1 MAARGRRVPDGS
13 AAGKGGDLHGR
24 RLLLLLIVESLSFC
38 GRWADPF
45 GALGKGGSEVRRSP
59 QQLLP
64 WFIQVPLWVAIAK
77 MIDDTL
83 ALQVVFASSIL
94 LTFLCLLLL
103 LSIYKYIRQYQQ
115 DRNDTFEEQS
125 CFDQIDYL
133 IHLICQQEKV
143 LELSREELERDNKKE
158 GPELGGAVEDAVVR
172 KEETLQRYNK
182 LSKKFY
188 TELDILHEMMSR
200 NDLEFKIQKK
210 GIK

>member
-1 MAARGRRVPDGS
+1 MVARCRRVTDGS

-24 RLLLLLIVESLSFC
+24 RLLLLLFLFC

-59 QQLLP
+59 TSSIPTLHYGT
-64 WFIQVPLWVAIAK
+64 IAK
-77 MIDDTL
+77 MMDDTL
-83 ALQVVFASSIL
+83 ELKVVFASSIL

-115 DRNDTFEEQS
+115 DRNDTLVEQS

-133 IHLICQQEKV
+133 IHLICQQEKI
-143 LELSREELERDNKKE
+143 LELRREELERDNKKE

-200 NDLEFKIQKK
+200 NDLESKIQKK